1 MVDVEKSFKNI
12 VKKGSVVFG
21 QRQSKLVVDNGSA
34 KLMVLSDNCPFSEE
48 LRTHAD
54 AKKIPVYQTK
64 VNSVELG
71 ALCGKTF
78 AVSVFTITDDGGTN
92 IVQMM
97 KKR

>member
-1 MVDVEKSFKNI
+1 MVDVEKTFKNI

-21 QRQSKLVVDNGSA
+21 QRQTKLSIDKGDA
-34 KLMVLSDNCPFSEE
+34 KLIVISHNCPFTEDMK
-48 LRTHAD
+48 TYAD
-54 AKKIPVYQTK
+54 TKKTPVYHTK

-78 AVSVFTITDDGGTN
+78 AVSTFAVIDDGGVN
-92 IVQMM
+92 VLQLL